1 MNRLHILR
9 ILKKII
15 KKSPRKDAKTIIVLL
30 KKNMRKTKNKPRT
43 RYKTKNK
50 PRTTRKLRRKKK
62 RSKQCSNKRRSKR
75 KQRSTKQRSK

>member
-15 KKSPRKDAKTIIVLL
+15 KKSPRKDAKTIIILL
-30 KKNMRKTKNKPRT
+30 KKNIRKTKNKPRT
-43 RYKTKNK
+43 R
-50 PRTTRKLRRKKK
+50 RKLKRKKRITK
-62 RSKQCSNKRRSKR
+62 QRSRR

>member
-30 KKNMRKTKNKPRT
+30 KKNMRKTKNKPHT
-43 RYKTKNK
+43 R
-50 PRTTRKLRRKKK
+50 RKLKRKKRITKQRSRRKQ
-62 RSKQCSNKRRSKR
+62 RSNKRRSKR